1 MYFSNKKFKFKN
13 TVLISIYPFLS
24 SRKGKHIV
32 SSYLAPA
39 RRHKFTSRTAS
50 FPFFLL
56 PVLPRCELALRG
68 ALPGV
73 SRGSSTSAV
82 LTSGASSPV
91 PHAAGCGPAS
101 LAAGSLFPA
110 PGTSP
115 DIPGHCQTPPGGRS
129 VPTLGGAGCSREGR
143 LPGSCWC
150 SAGRPRLWRLQS
162 SHI

>member
-1 MYFSNKKFKFKN
+1 MPLQKQRFYSMYFSNKKFKFKN

-56 PVLPRCELALRG
+56 PVLPRRELALRG

-73 SRGSSTSAV
+73 SRGSSTSAL
-82 LTSGASSPV
+82 LTSGAGSPV

-110 PGTSP
+110 PGHP
-115 DIPGHCQTPPGGRS
+115 R
-129 VPTLGGAGCSREGR
+129 TLPNAPRGAER
-143 LPGSCWC
+143 
-150 SAGRPRLWRLQS
+150 ADPRWGALQ
-162 SHI
+162 